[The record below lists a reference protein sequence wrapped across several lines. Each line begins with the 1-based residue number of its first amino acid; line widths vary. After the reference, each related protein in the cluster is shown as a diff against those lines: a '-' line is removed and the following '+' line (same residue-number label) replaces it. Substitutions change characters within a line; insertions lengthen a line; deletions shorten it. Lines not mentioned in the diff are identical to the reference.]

1 MKTLIYKI
9 LKSLQVR
16 IVIVLIIFIFIP
28 FFSLLSYNFSKAEK
42 RLIDKKMQLL
52 DGNIIQIKQNIENI
66 LENSI
71 KLSNIL
77 TTDKTLLSNLK
88 NTVQVKEPPGNLY
101 DLTNFDVI
109 AMINI
114 EARLSYAK
122 SNMFYNYATDVM
134 VLGMNGIAYCSNDMS
149 SSYKAKQFY
158 LNDFAKQG
166 HYSGINENSDNIVWQ
181 APFVYGFDQEFQCI
195 SMRRRIKDDY
205 SNKTLGVIMI
215 NMDISNFKDIIS
227 DDMDSITVAVV
238 NEQKEVVYQSNHDFH
253 INEKLLE
260 GGKEIA
266 EIDGQSYLYREVAL
280 SKTGWSV
287 VALSDYD
294 KVMKEIRDLKHQ
306 TYLISISIFIAI
318 LSLTIFVILYITN
331 PIKNLINNIR
341 NMEIGSYH
349 FDESS
354 SRQMKK
360 NFDSDV
366 KDLIHTFDYL
376 IKRTQELVNQVVEE
390 ERTKSELKY
399 EMLRAQI
406 NPHFLFNTLNTI
418 KWSALMNGNDYIAKL
433 IVELGKLLEVS
444 MNKGVEEITLNEEI
458 DLIKA
463 YIFIQNAKY
472 TDNIKLQI
480 SMPEELGE
488 CLIGKFLL
496 QPIVENAIVHGLEF
510 QPGAVSIDITQIDDK
525 LSVMLTDTG
534 KGFTPE
540 AYSDETGFVYSGIG
554 LKNVSERI
562 QLKYGSDYGVQLVR
576 DYKEGARIL
585 LMLPLLRGVYVKD
598 NCC

>member
-42 RLIDKKMQLL
+42 RLIHKEMQLL
-52 DGNIIQIKQNIENI
+52 DGNIMQIKQNIENV

-77 TTDKTLLSNLK
+77 TADKTLLSNLK
-88 NTVQVKEPPGNLY
+88 NAVQVKEPPRNLY
-101 DLTNFDVI
+101 DLSSFDVI
-109 AMINI
+109 TMINI

-166 HYSGINENSDNIVWQ
+166 RYTGINENSDNIIWQ

-195 SMRRRIKDDY
+195 SVRRRIKDDY

-215 NMDISNFKDIIS
+215 NMDSSNFKDIIS

-238 NEQKEVVYQSNHDFH
+238 NEQKEVVYQSNRDFH
-253 INEKLLE
+253 INENLLE

-266 EIDGQSYLYREVAL
+266 EIDGYSYLYREVPL

-287 VALSDYD
+287 VAFSDYD

-331 PIKNLINNIR
+331 PIKNLIKNIR

-349 FDESS
+349 FDENPSLE
-354 SRQMKK
+354 MKK

-366 KDLIHTFDYL
+366 KDLIQTFDYL

-390 ERTKSELKY
+390 ERTKSKLKY

-510 QPGAVSIDITQIDDK
+510 QPGTVSIDISRTDDK
-525 LSVMLTDTG
+525 LSVILTDTG
-534 KGFTPE
+534 KGFAPK
-540 AYSDETGFVYSGIG
+540 AYSDETGFIYSGIG

-562 QLKYGSDYGVQLVR
+562 QLKYGSDYGIQLVR

-585 LMLPLLRGVYVKD
+585 LMLPLLRGVYAKD